1 MDEGCS
7 CKDSTTWSV
16 NQKPVDMR
24 EVIERWLPP
33 GLKTRSRKAAAGG
46 WSGAVPGLAP
56 VRRRVG
62 RAGPGSRAKQGP
74 CSEEGGP
81 FLELPPFYQL
91 DIATQAC
98 FFTEFWVLDWPETDC
113 CPPLLNRSSRCDP
126 PDSHE
131 WFPTLAKVPVHPYS
145 EEAGA
150 NNPATTGGG
159 NGPGA
164 FTFYDD
170 GEPILAAI
178 PSWYDH
184 QLFGASLHVLMEN
197 MDIALWATCLVQAW
211 SPEMVGLDLEDCL
224 RKLLTTDQTG
234 SLPFSVTYV
243 TQRGN
248 GATMWAY
255 TERDI
260 KRDPTVNGGG
270 VGLIIHIASHT
281 PWPSQV
287 EEWRGG
293 GPEAFCVAVQNA
305 SNILHEMI
313 HICGDGYTK
322 GNRDHH
328 PPDDKTDVPGTLH
341 DYYVDPQGD
350 AHNYRYTCWDE
361 ARMIATIFVWGMSQR
376 YPCLGNN
383 VAAPNSCC
391 QNMSDPRYV
400 AYSAP
405 TMDQIRPSGCGPQRG
420 VVL

>member
-62 RAGPGSRAKQGP
+62 RAGPGSRARQGP

-126 PDSHE
+126 PSRAE
-131 WFPTLAKVPVHPYS
+131 WFQTLVKVPVHEYA
-145 EEAGA
+145 EDVWAQQG
-150 NNPATTGGG
+150 TK
-159 NGPGA
+159 
-164 FTFYDD
+164 D
-170 GEPILAAI
+170 PIYAAS
-178 PSWYDH
+178 PSGFDQ

-211 SPEMVGLDLEDCL
+211 SPEMVGLDLEGCL
-224 RKLLTTDQTG
+224 QKLLTVDQSG
-234 SLPFSVTYV
+234 KLPFSVTYV
-243 TQRGN
+243 TQKGN

-255 TERDI
+255 TEGDL
-260 KRDPTVNGGG
+260 KKYPTLNGGG
-270 VGLIIHIASHT
+270 VGLIIHSASHT
-281 PWPSQV
+281 PWPTQV

-293 GPEAFCVAVQNA
+293 GSEAFCVAVQNA

-313 HICGDGYTK
+313 HICGDGYEGGRK
-322 GNRDHH
+322 DHH
-328 PPDDKTDVPGTLH
+328 PDGSDIFAKYDKVIDNYGTLH
-341 DYYVDPQGD
+341 DAYEALGQDPV
-350 AHNYRYTCWDE
+350 NYIHTCWDE